1 MHGTRLL
8 LGTSN
13 ARSNSV
19 MEFSRFGIPF
29 LASDELVTLA
39 DVRLLTRLTLLAYN
53 GVILVHLL
61 SSFVLLLVWVR
72 WREDAS
78 VCSSLDSW

>member
-1 MHGTRLL
+1 MQEVTLL
-8 LGTSN
+8 WNFRASASLS
-13 ARSNSV
+13 
-19 MEFSRFGIPF
+19 